1 MNYCIAPE
9 ISPNTRK
16 SFQCQSRST
25 TNVMKLQK
33 KLCDMTFFH
42 GHRLLKNGKQNKPI
56 PAPMGARSSVNAFCA
71 GVSPDCPESAILE
84 CGGLSSR
91 IFEIFPNHYIHR
103 FLPFLHPGYAF
114 YWPLLLLIAATPWT
128 NFRSPN
134 LCSCCLCESW

>member
-1 MNYCIAPE
+1 
-9 ISPNTRK
+9 
-16 SFQCQSRST
+16 
-25 TNVMKLQK
+25 
-33 KLCDMTFFH
+33 
-42 GHRLLKNGKQNKPI
+42 
-56 PAPMGARSSVNAFCA
+56 MGARSSVNAFCA
-71 GVSPDCPESAILE
+71 GVSPDCTESAILE